1 MTPKLLKIGAVT
13 LAPSTVARGKSLP
26 VLLFH
31 YPPYAVGPYVEG
43 EYVAFVPW
51 ETLKPY
57 LSRGQGACAY
67 SAGARPKGD
76 DRRFAIDLPAR
87 SDIANSPTDL
97 RAGTRAALARAITLI
112 ESRRGDHQAAARELV
127 QALLPDT
134 GKAIRVGIT
143 GSPGVGKSTTIDA
156 LGMFLIER
164 GHKVAVLA
172 VDPSSARTG
181 GSILGDKTR
190 MARLSASDDAF
201 IRPSPASGTL
211 GGVAAKTREAMLLCE
226 AAGFDVVL
234 VETVGIGQSETAVC
248 DMTDFFLALML
259 PGAGDEL
266 QGIKKGLV
274 ELADMIAV
282 NKADGDNIKRANL
295 AAAEYR
301 GALHILTPRSE
312 HWHPPVL
319 TYSALTG
326 TGIDALW
333 QKILDHRT
341 AMNASGEFAA
351 RRRQQ
356 QVKWM
361 WSMLEQRMMARLR
374 ADPAIRAKVKKT
386 EAEVADGRITPALAA
401 EQIAEMLT
409 R

>member
-1 MTPKLLKIGAVT
+1 MTG
-13 LAPSTVARGKSLP
+13 SSARDIKSLAKE
-26 VLLFH
+26 L
-31 YPPYAVGPYVEG
+31 
-43 EYVAFVPW
+43 
-51 ETLKPY
+51 
-57 LSRGQGACAY
+57 RGG
-67 SAGARPKGD
+67 S
-76 DRRFAIDLPAR
+76 
-87 SDIANSPTDL
+87 
-97 RAGTRAALARAITLI
+97 RAALARAITLI
-112 ESRRGDHQAAARELV
+112 ESRRSDHQASARDLV
-127 QALLPDT
+127 QALLPST

-156 LGMFLIER
+156 LGTYLIEQ

-190 MARLSASDDAF
+190 MARLSASDHAY
-201 IRPSPASGTL
+201 IRPSPSSGTL

-226 AAGFDVVL
+226 AAGFDVIL

-274 ELADMIAV
+274 ELADMIAI
-282 NKADGDNIKRANL
+282 NKADGDNIKRANH
-295 AAAEYR
+295 AAADYR
-301 GALHILTPRSE
+301 SALHILSPRSQ
-312 HWHPPVL
+312 HWHPPVV

-326 TGIDALW
+326 TGVAGLW

-341 AMNASGEFAA
+341 AMNASGDFAA
-351 RRRQQ
+351 RRREQ

-361 WSMLEQRMMARLR
+361 WSMLEQRMLARLR
-374 ADPAIRAKVKKT
+374 ADTSTRARVKKI
-386 EAEVADGRITPALAA
+386 ESEVADGRLTPAVAA
-401 EQIAEMLT
+401 EQILELL
-409 R
+409 

>member
-1 MTPKLLKIGAVT
+1 MTLPKNPSPDVGK
-13 LAPSTVARGKSLP
+13 LAK
-26 VLLFH
+26 
-31 YPPYAVGPYVEG
+31 E
-43 EYVAFVPW
+43 
-51 ETLKPY
+51 
-57 LSRGQGACAY
+57 
-67 SAGARPKGD
+67 
-76 DRRFAIDLPAR
+76 
-87 SDIANSPTDL
+87 L
-97 RAGTRAALARAITLI
+97 RAGHRAALARAITLV

-134 GKAIRVGIT
+134 GKAVRVGIT

-190 MARLSASDDAF
+190 MARLANSDAAF
-201 IRPSPASGTL
+201 VRPSPSSGTL
-211 GGVAAKTREAMLLCE
+211 GGVAAKTRETMLLCE

-234 VETVGIGQSETAVC
+234 VETVGIGQSEITVAN
-248 DMTDFFLALML
+248 MTDFFLALML

-282 NKADGDNIKRANL
+282 NKADGDNINRAKA

-301 GALHILTPRSE
+301 AALHILNPRSPN
-312 HWHPPVL
+312 WSPPVV

-326 TGIDALW
+326 AGIAELW
-333 QKILDHRT
+333 DTVLEHRERMIK
-341 AMNASGEFAA
+341 AGELEA
-351 RRRQQ
+351 RRREQ

-361 WSMLEQRMMARLR
+361 WAMLEERVFARLKS
-374 ADPAIRAKVKKT
+374 DPILKAKLPRI
-386 EAEVADGRITPALAA
+386 EAAVAAGRMSAALAV
-401 EQIAEMLT
+401 EEIAVALGV
-409 R
+409 